1 MKVRTQADLAKLAKS
16 GSQLLFPTGTRITV
30 GLSTCGI
37 AKGAGVVF
45 VALNRELRRQKF
57 PAALEAVG
65 CSGLCSREPIVSI
78 QMPGLPRLTLGDV
91 TAADVPDLVRGLLN
105 RQIPAGKMLYTTDSL
120 YNLITDT
127 ISSYAGKGRKVRI
140 PGVPADTSLPFL
152 KKQKRI
158 ALRNCGITSPASLE
172 QYIARGG
179 FHAAYAA
186 ITQMPQK
193 KIIAQIERSGL
204 RGRGGAGFPTG
215 KKWAAVAA
223 APGKKKFF
231 ICNADEGDPGAYM
244 DRSILEG
251 DPFSVLEG
259 HAHRRMRRGRNPG
272 VCLRAGRVSPCVSA
286 GDGRHCRT

>member
-1 MKVRTQADLAKLAKS
+1 M
-16 GSQLLFPTGTRITV
+16 
-30 GLSTCGI
+30 
-37 AKGAGVVF
+37 
-45 VALNRELRRQKF
+45 
-57 PAALEAVG
+57 
-65 CSGLCSREPIVSI
+65 
-78 QMPGLPRLTLGDV
+78 
-91 TAADVPDLVRGLLN
+91 RGLLN

-127 ISSYAGKGRKVRI
+127 SSSYAGKGRKVRI
-140 PGVPADTSLPFL
+140 PGVPAETRLPFL

-179 FHAAYAA
+179 FQAAYVA
-186 ITQMPQK
+186 ITHMPQE

-259 HAHRRMRRGRNPG
+259 MLIGAYAVGATRGFMYVRGEYPLAVKQVTAAIADHEKSG
-272 VCLRAGRVSPCVSA
+272 ASG
-286 GDGRHCRT
+286 